1 MHCKFNFWKRDDLIT
16 IQWLIPR
23 NDRTP
28 SITDTA
34 MDFKDSVWLLYY
46 FFLILSTNAIFFSLI
61 LDFFFQITKRNV
73 QNLEVF
79 NLEQIQLLSERCLV
93 NFFSDLTSNE
103 ITRNFI
109 FTCAL
114 MPDKCQVQYKS
125 FGNETQARLR
135 MKKHLN
141 AHIQDL
147 LKEQN
152 GEYMHNIY

>member
-1 MHCKFNFWKRDDLIT
+1 MTGLLQLQIQLWILKTQSDCWT
-16 IQWLIPR
+16 IFLNIVHKCH
-23 NDRTP
+23 
-28 SITDTA
+28 IL
-34 MDFKDSVWLLYY
+34 FIDS
-46 FFLILSTNAIFFSLI
+46 S
-61 LDFFFQITKRNV
+61 FFFQITKRNV

>member
-1 MHCKFNFWKRDDLIT
+1 MTGLLQLQ
-16 IQWLIPR
+16 IQLWILKTQS
-23 NDRTP
+23 DCWTF
-28 SITDTA
+28 
-34 MDFKDSVWLLYY
+34 FKYCPQMPYSFHR
-46 FFLILSTNAIFFSLI
+46 FF
-61 LDFFFQITKRNV
+61 FFFQITKRNV